1 VNSCTLQ
8 RAGRRARALLFLLVI
23 AATGAPP
30 SLAATTTTGA
40 GRDNTLYQS
49 ATGSLSNGIGTGFF
63 AGRTAQ
69 ATNSIR
75 RGLVW
80 FDVAA
85 ALPAGA
91 TISAVQLKLT
101 MSQTSSG
108 AMSVAVHR
116 VSADWG
122 EGASDA
128 GPAGGSGAPAQ
139 AGDATWLHRV
149 YPGTLWASPGGDF
162 APVASATRAV
172 DAAGDYV
179 WDSTPGLVA
188 DVQAWLDQPA
198 SNHGWL
204 LRGDEAAAQTVKKFE
219 SRESTDP
226 LFRPALTIEYTLPV
240 PAAPSTWGR
249 LKGAYRQAPG
259 R

>member
-1 VNSCTLQ
+1 VNSCTVP
-8 RAGRRARALLFLLVI
+8 RAGRRARALLLLLLT
-23 AATGAPP
+23 AAA
-30 SLAATTTTGA
+30 SASAAHAETTTAGA

-49 ATGSLSNGIGTGFF
+49 ATGSLSNGIGSGVF

-85 ALPAGA
+85 AVPAGA

-108 AMSVAVHR
+108 AMNVALHR
-116 VSADWG
+116 VNAAWG

-162 APVASATRAV
+162 AAVASATRPV
-172 DAAGDYV
+172 DEAGDYV

-188 DVQAWLDQPA
+188 DVQTWLDQPA
-198 SNHGWL
+198 DNHGWL
-204 LRGDEAAAQTVKKFE
+204 LRGNEAAAQTVKKFE

-226 LFRPALTIEYTLPV
+226 AFRPALTIQYSLPV
-240 PAAPSTWGR
+240 PVASSTWGR
-249 LKGAYRQAPG
+249 VKGSYR
-259 R
+259 